1 MKSLFE
7 EMGGTYTLGA
17 DGMYYPDLALPEEEP
32 HYGKLNTPG
41 GNRQLDRATVT
52 P

>member
-1 MKSLFE
+1 MVGEDKIKNPRLKLPGCVRGVVMNRKSR
-7 EMGGTYTLGA
+7 M
-17 DGMYYPDLALPEEEP
+17 M
-32 HYGKLNTPG
+32 NTPG